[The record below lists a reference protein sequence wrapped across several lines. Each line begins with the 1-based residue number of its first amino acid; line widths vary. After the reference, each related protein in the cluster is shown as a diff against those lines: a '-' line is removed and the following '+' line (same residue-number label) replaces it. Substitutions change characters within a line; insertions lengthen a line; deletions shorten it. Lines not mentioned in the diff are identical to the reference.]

1 MATAK
6 EYKEAFL
13 SPLFA
18 TNPIALSV
26 LGICSALAVTTKM
39 DTALTMT
46 IAVTAVLVCSNFAVS
61 LIRNHIP
68 SSIRMIVQMVIIA
81 AMVMIVDLVLQ
92 AFAFKLSKSLSV
104 FVSLI
109 ITNCIIM
116 GRAEAFAMKNPP
128 VLSIVDGL
136 GNGLGYGLILMIV
149 SFLREFFG
157 SGTIFGFEVLKTVNN
172 GGWYM
177 PNGLMILAPSAF
189 FIIGLIIWLF
199 KTINPKLQE
208 GDK

>member
-46 IAVTAVLVCSNFAVS
+46 IAVTSVLVCSNFAVS

-128 VLSIVDGL
+128 LLSIVDGL

-149 SFLREFFG
+149 SFFREFFG

-208 GDK
+208 GEK

>member
-18 TNPIALSV
+18 TNPIAISV

-46 IAVTAVLVCSNFAVS
+46 IAVTAVLACSNFAVS
-61 LIRNHIP
+61 LIRNHIL

-136 GNGLGYGLILMIV
+136 GNGFGYGLILMIV
-149 SFLREFFG
+149 SFFREFFG

-189 FIIGLIIWLF
+189 FIIGLLIWLF
-199 KTINPKLQE
+199 KTINPRLQE

>member
-46 IAVTAVLVCSNFAVS
+46 IAVTSVLVCSNFAVS

>member
-46 IAVTAVLVCSNFAVS
+46 IAVTSVLVCSNFAVS

-128 VLSIVDGL
+128 LLSVVDGL
-136 GNGLGYGLILMIV
+136 GNGFGYGLILMIV
-149 SFLREFFG
+149 SFFREFFG

-208 GDK
+208 GEK

>member
-18 TNPIALSV
+18 TNPIAMSV

-46 IAVTAVLVCSNFAVS
+46 IAVTSVLVCSNFAVS

-68 SSIRMIVQMVIIA
+68 SSIRMIVQMVIIV

-149 SFLREFFG
+149 SFFREFFG

>member
-46 IAVTAVLVCSNFAVS
+46 IAVTSVLVCSNFAVS

-128 VLSIVDGL
+128 LLSIVDGL
-136 GNGLGYGLILMIV
+136 GNGFGYGLILMIV
-149 SFLREFFG
+149 SFFREFFG

>member
-46 IAVTAVLVCSNFAVS
+46 IAVTSVLVCSNFAVS

-136 GNGLGYGLILMIV
+136 GNGFGYGLILMIV
-149 SFLREFFG
+149 SFFREFFG

-199 KTINPKLQE
+199 KTITPKLQE
-208 GDK
+208 GEK

>member
-128 VLSIVDGL
+128 VLSVVDGL
-136 GNGLGYGLILMIV
+136 GNGFGYGLILMIV
-149 SFLREFFG
+149 SFFREFFG

-208 GDK
+208 GEK

>member
-46 IAVTAVLVCSNFAVS
+46 IAVTSVLVCSNFAVS

-128 VLSIVDGL
+128 LLSIVDGL

>member
-46 IAVTAVLVCSNFAVS
+46 IAVTSVLVCSNFAVS

-208 GDK
+208 GEK

>member
-1 MATAK
+1 MAIPK

-13 SPLFA
+13 SPLFNA
-18 TNPIALSV
+18 NPIAIGV
-26 LGICSALAVTTKM
+26 LGICSSLAVTTKL
-39 DTALTMT
+39 DTAFTMM
-46 IAVTAVLVCSNFAVS
+46 IAVTLVTAFSNLFIS

-81 AMVMIVDLVLQ
+81 ALVMMVDLILQ
-92 AFAFKLSKSLSV
+92 AYVPKLSKSLSV

-128 VLSIVDGL
+128 LLSLVDGI
-136 GNGLGYGLILMIV
+136 GNGVGYGLILLVVAFI
-149 SFLREFFG
+149 RELIG
-157 SGTIFGFEVLKTVNN
+157 SGTVFGITILKTVNN

-177 PNGLMILAPSAF
+177 PNGLMVLAPSAF
-189 FIIGLIIWLF
+189 IIIGCIIWF
-199 KTINPKLQE
+199 MKTYNPKLQE
-208 GDK
+208 K

>member
-46 IAVTAVLVCSNFAVS
+46 IAVTSVLVCSNFAVS

-128 VLSIVDGL
+128 LLSIVDGL
-136 GNGLGYGLILMIV
+136 GNGFGYGLILMIV
-149 SFLREFFG
+149 SFFREFFG
-157 SGTIFGFEVLKTVNN
+157 SGTIFGFTVLKTVNN

-208 GDK
+208 GEK

>member
-46 IAVTAVLVCSNFAVS
+46 IAVTSVLVCSNFAVS

-128 VLSIVDGL
+128 VLSVVDGL
-136 GNGLGYGLILMIV
+136 GNGFGYGLILMIV
-149 SFLREFFG
+149 SFFREFFG

-208 GDK
+208 GEK

>member
-128 VLSIVDGL
+128 LLSIVDGL

-157 SGTIFGFEVLKTVNN
+157 SGTIFGFEVLKTINN

-189 FIIGLIIWLF
+189 FIIGLLIWLF

-208 GDK
+208 GEK

>member
-18 TNPIALSV
+18 TNPIAISV

-46 IAVTAVLVCSNFAVS
+46 IAVTAVLACSNFAVS

-81 AMVMIVDLVLQ
+81 AMVMMVDLVLQ

-149 SFLREFFG
+149 SFFREFFG

>member
-46 IAVTAVLVCSNFAVS
+46 IAVTSVLVCSNFAVS

-136 GNGLGYGLILMIV
+136 GNGFGYGLILMIV
-149 SFLREFFG
+149 SFFREFFG

>member
-6 EYKEAFL
+6 EYKEVFL

-128 VLSIVDGL
+128 LLSIVDGL
-136 GNGLGYGLILMIV
+136 GNGFGYGLILMIV
-149 SFLREFFG
+149 SFLREFLG
-157 SGTIFGFEVLKTVNN
+157 SGTIFGFEVLKTINN

-189 FIIGLIIWLF
+189 FIIGLLIWLF

-208 GDK
+208 GEK

>member
-46 IAVTAVLVCSNFAVS
+46 IAVTSVLVCSNFAVS

-128 VLSIVDGL
+128 LLSIIDGL
-136 GNGLGYGLILMIV
+136 GNGFGYGLILMIV
-149 SFLREFFG
+149 SFFREFFG

-208 GDK
+208 GEK

>member
-18 TNPIALSV
+18 TNPIAISV

-46 IAVTAVLVCSNFAVS
+46 IAVTAVLACSNFAVS

-128 VLSIVDGL
+128 ILSIVDGL
-136 GNGLGYGLILMIV
+136 GNGFGYGLILMIV
-149 SFLREFFG
+149 SFFREFFG

-189 FIIGLIIWLF
+189 FIIGLLIWLF

>member
-128 VLSIVDGL
+128 LLSIVDGL
-136 GNGLGYGLILMIV
+136 GNGFGYGLILMIV
-149 SFLREFFG
+149 SFFREFFG
-157 SGTIFGFEVLKTVNN
+157 SGTIFGFTVLETVNN

-208 GDK
+208 GEK